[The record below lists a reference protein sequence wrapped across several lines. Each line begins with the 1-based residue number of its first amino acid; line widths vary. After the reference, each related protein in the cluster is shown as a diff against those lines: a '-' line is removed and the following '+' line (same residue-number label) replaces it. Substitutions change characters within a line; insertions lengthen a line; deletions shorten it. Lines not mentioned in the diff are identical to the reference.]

1 MVLYLKPIDSH
12 VHLRWKEYA
21 KTPFAK
27 WAFEDAKTVGLLAV
41 MEMPNT
47 NPPLTNLQ
55 TLEKR
60 KRIIEGLQDGV
71 SYGTHIAFTPNR
83 QQQNHALEVLFNGG
97 VDWVNSD
104 KTFYVHSTRSGEIEI
119 TNPEEQKATWQK
131 KARNE
136 YKGVSIGHF
145 EDGDTF
151 TGTFDY
157 KRPESHSERQNPEA
171 ELVQIERQLVFAD
184 EAGFEGTFY
193 IAHTSNPDSVDFVE
207 KMRPNLN
214 FKVVMEVTPH
224 HMFLNVEEDYP
235 IHGNFVKMNPPLRPK
250 VMQEKLLEY
259 VLNGKFDVIATDHA
273 PHPYELKRSETP
285 PSGIPGI
292 PIWPKAIE
300 ILRSL
305 GAKEDLIERMCFDN
319 PNRLF
324 FNGKIRPE
332 YANVEY
338 DPSLWDKYG
347 INPYSRIDGSL
358 K

>member
-1 MVLYLKPIDSH
+1 MILYLKPIDSH
-12 VHLRWKEYA
+12 VHLRWKEY
-21 KTPFAK
+21 THPFMQ
-27 WAFEDAKTVGLLAV
+27 WAFEDARAVGLRGLI
-41 MEMPNT
+41 EQGNT
-47 NPPLTNLQ
+47 HPILGDLK

-60 KRIIEGLQDGV
+60 KAIADRLRENIEYKVHPVFSRNSAQQDHILSV
-71 SYGTHIAFTPNR
+71 LTNKMLDHIA
-83 QQQNHALEVLFNGG
+83 G
-97 VDWVNSD
+97 D
-104 KTFYVHSTRSGEIEI
+104 KTFYVRSTRSGEIEI
-119 TNPEEQKATWQK
+119 INHVDQMSAWNK
-131 KARNE
+131 KVRVG

-151 TGTFDY
+151 RGEFDY
-157 KRPESHSERQNPEA
+157 KNPRSHSERQNPES

-207 KMRPNLN
+207 RMRPNLD

-273 PHPYELKRSETP
+273 PHPYELKRSENP

-300 ILRSL
+300 ILKSL
-305 GAKEDLIERMCFDN
+305 GAKEDLIEKMCFDN
-319 PNRLF
+319 PNKLF
-324 FNGKIRPE
+324 FDGKLRPE

-338 DPSLWDKYG
+338 DPSLWNKYG
-347 INPYSRIDGSL
+347 ENPYSRID
-358 K
+358 